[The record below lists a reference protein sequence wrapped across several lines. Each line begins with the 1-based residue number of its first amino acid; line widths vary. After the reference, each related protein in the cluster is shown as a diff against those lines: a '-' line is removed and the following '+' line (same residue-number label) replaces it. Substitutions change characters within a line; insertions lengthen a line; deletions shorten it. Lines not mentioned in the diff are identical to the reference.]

1 MLLEARR
8 DQEVIIVLP
17 GFICD
22 QYLWPQHLVRSAG

>member
-8 DQEVIIVLP
+8 DQEDIVLP